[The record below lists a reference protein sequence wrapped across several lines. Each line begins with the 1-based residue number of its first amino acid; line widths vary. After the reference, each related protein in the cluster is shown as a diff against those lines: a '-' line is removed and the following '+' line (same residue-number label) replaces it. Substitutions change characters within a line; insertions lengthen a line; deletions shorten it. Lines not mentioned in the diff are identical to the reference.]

1 MSMRNA
7 LWCYLY
13 QEKALFAVSNPHKK
27 MRLRLKKATTAQ
39 EFDI

>member
-1 MSMRNA
+1 MRNA

-27 MRLRLKKATTAQ
+27 NAVAAFISRNRTI
-39 EFDI
+39 FDI